1 MEDLAIKVRKL
12 REVYGYSQESV
23 AYQMGISQAAY
34 SKKERGITRF
44 TFACVE
50 TLAKVYQLSFMELVS
65 LSTQTLLVRAIEANK
80 FNAAA

>member
-1 MEDLAIKVRKL
+1 MEDLSIKVRKL

-34 SKKERGITRF
+34 SKKERGKTRF
-44 TFACVE
+44 TFTCIE
-50 TLAKVYQLSFMELVS
+50 TLAKVYELSFMELVS

-80 FNAAA
+80 FDAAA